1 MVIFAFIL
9 FAKRIFL
16 GDHSVCQPTCDSI
29 LLRLLKKFDIYSHT
43 EKKNNI
49 LKQADVLTCL
59 VSYWWYWNSSF
70 FTFLWSA
77 TNKHFSYIFCYYFI
91 NLFQRLKEISS
102 QEMKNSFAIRI
113 TMLRFFFPVL
123 SYLKSVT
130 QSLTTVLLKGLQ
142 IRSFHKTMWICTF
155 RNSWDINI
163 SKSM

>member
-16 GDHSVCQPTCDSI
+16 GDHSVYQPTCDSI
-29 LLRLLKKFDIYSHT
+29 LLRLLKKFDIYSHM

-59 VSYWWYWNSSF
+59 LSYWWYWNSSF

-77 TNKHFSYIFCYYFI
+77 TGKHFSYIFCYYFI

-113 TMLRFFFPVL
+113 TMLRFFFSSAIISEECHSEPYY
-123 SYLKSVT
+123 SFT
-130 QSLTTVLLKGLQ
+130 E
-142 IRSFHKTMWICTF
+142 RSANKIFPQADVDLYI
-155 RNSWDINI
+155 
-163 SKSM
+163 